1 MTAYQD
7 DYHYLTSKTNVVE
20 LAAPGGARVL
30 VAPAWQGRVMTSTMG
45 KTGMSFGWVNRPL
58 IDAGQ
63 DSPVFNNYGGEDRFW
78 LGPEGGQF
86 SLWFKKGDPFDMAHW
101 FTPPGFNRGRFDIT
115 SQGKKSVA
123 FATAFRVTNTSGT
136 EFACAVK
143 RVISVLE
150 SSRTADCLGVVKPE
164 SVQMVAFESHN
175 TLCNAGES
183 AWTAD
188 GGLLSIWILGQ
199 FKPLPNGRVVVPFLP
214 GDDAKLGP
222 RATTD
227 YFGPLDADRCRLTD
241 SHLFFRC
248 DGVYR
253 SKIGISAPRAR
264 RTLGSFDPDAGVL
277 TVVQFNLPEGAARLP
292 YVNSLWR
299 IQDKPFAGDVV
310 NSYNDGPEKP
320 GAAALGGFYELE
332 SSSPAAT
339 LPAGGTATHIHRTF
353 HFTGPSAELN
363 EIAVRTLGVGLD
375 EIQAT

>member
-7 DYHYLTSKTNVVE
+7 DLNYLKSKTDVVE
-20 LAAPGGARVL
+20 LAAPGGAKIL
-30 VAPAWQGRVMTSTMG
+30 VTPRWQGRVMTSAMG
-45 KTGMSFGWVNRPL
+45 KTGMSFGWVNRKL
-58 IDAGQ
+58 IDSGL
-63 DSPVFNNYGGEDRFW
+63 DSRVFNNYGGEDRFW

-86 SLWFKKGDPFDMAHW
+86 SLWFAKGDPFDMAHW
-101 FTPPGFNRGRFDIT
+101 FTPPGFNSGRFDIT

-136 EFACAVK
+136 VFDCAVK
-143 RVISVLE
+143 RVISVFE

-175 TLCNAGES
+175 TLCNAGET
-183 AWTAD
+183 AWTEA

-199 FKPLPNGRVVVPFLP
+199 FKPLPRGRVVVPFLS

-227 YFGPLDADRCRLTD
+227 YFGPLDSSRCRLTD

-248 DGVYR
+248 DGAYR

-264 RTLGSFDPDAGVL
+264 RTLGSYDPDGGVL

-292 YVNSLWR
+292 YVNSLWK
-299 IQDKPFAGDVV
+299 IQDQPFAGDVV
-310 NSYNDGPEKP
+310 NSYNDGPDKP
-320 GAAALGGFYELE
+320 GAEALGGFYELE
-332 SSSPAAT
+332 TSSPAAM
-339 LPAGGTATHIHRTF
+339 LQPGGTATHIHRTF
-353 HFTGPSAELN
+353 HFTGPEAELN
-363 EIAVRTLGVGLD
+363 DIAVKTLGVGLD
-375 EIQAT
+375 EMVCG